1 MSFIYAFNNKTLS
14 IMSDTKIG
22 LNDDLLNL
30 WETESERRLVQQL
43 GLMKSIIVSPNIV
56 ICYAGNNISKAA
68 ELLRKVSACSYDL
81 EVIINLACD
90 IHTNS
95 KEDDIEFII
104 AYCNE
109 EARELIS
116 IKNRQVYRECKAAW
130 LGSWD
135 AYNEFKRLESQI
147 KLDNKDREKMIDCEA
162 VEKQSN
168 EEVDE
173 LLKNLE
179 IEKCFSTVVNSGID
193 PLVGGMVVRVNA
205 VEGENAFQYMAA
217 MNAISSNWPQK
228 VQPGECIKFYQ
239 GADRGSYC
247 CNIYQSSHNFC
258 CYVYEDHCGI
268 VYTDDVSYVKD
279 LEGMRF
285 PQLYKVDKKTFDYI
299 AKQNGAYS
307 CIDIS

>member
-104 AYCNE
+104 AYCKE
-109 EARELIS
+109 
-116 IKNRQVYRECKAAW
+116 
-130 LGSWD
+130 
-135 AYNEFKRLESQI
+135 
-147 KLDNKDREKMIDCEA
+147 
-162 VEKQSN
+162 
-168 EEVDE
+168 
-173 LLKNLE
+173 
-179 IEKCFSTVVNSGID
+179 
-193 PLVGGMVVRVNA
+193 
-205 VEGENAFQYMAA
+205 
-217 MNAISSNWPQK
+217 
-228 VQPGECIKFYQ
+228 
-239 GADRGSYC
+239 
-247 CNIYQSSHNFC
+247 
-258 CYVYEDHCGI
+258 
-268 VYTDDVSYVKD
+268 
-279 LEGMRF
+279 
-285 PQLYKVDKKTFDYI
+285 
-299 AKQNGAYS
+299 
-307 CIDIS
+307 